1 MELYASRNAR
11 SVNKRTVKFS
21 HLTQVFVHMK
31 YTSNMAACCVNDAN
45 DVIAPHV
52 YDDSYHASEIYN

>member
-1 MELYASRNAR
+1 M
-11 SVNKRTVKFS
+11 VKFS